1 MAGPLI
7 FPTDLINRVMPP
19 WLAAVL
25 DYMGEV
31 PDFKAAEITQVKII
45 KNGEDKKQTE
55 LDPDKPTVLVIRHG
69 STELNSEGQGSPER
83 IRGWLDIPLNAE
95 GKTEAEKTAQRVAEF
110 PVGRIV
116 SSDLQR
122 ASVTAKALQA
132 ALKKQGSN
140 VSVDLTKDLRPWNLG
155 QLQGKAVAESLVTI
169 KRLIAN
175 PKMKA
180 PGGESM
186 QSFLTRFLG
195 CMATLFAEA
204 RANAKKGMIVAVS
217 HTRNQR
223 AIHGWV
229 EGGENDSTIDTSYM
243 SQEDHIRPG
252 GILALQWN
260 GKKWDLTV
268 MDGDGEGEPNG
279 QAS

>member
-95 GKTEAEKTAQRVAEF
+95 GKTEA
-110 PVGRIV
+110 
-116 SSDLQR
+116 
-122 ASVTAKALQA
+122 
-132 ALKKQGSN
+132 
-140 VSVDLTKDLRPWNLG
+140 
-155 QLQGKAVAESLVTI
+155 
-169 KRLIAN
+169 
-175 PKMKA
+175 
-180 PGGESM
+180 
-186 QSFLTRFLG
+186 
-195 CMATLFAEA
+195 
-204 RANAKKGMIVAVS
+204 
-217 HTRNQR
+217 
-223 AIHGWV
+223 
-229 EGGENDSTIDTSYM
+229 
-243 SQEDHIRPG
+243 
-252 GILALQWN
+252 
-260 GKKWDLTV
+260 
-268 MDGDGEGEPNG
+268 
-279 QAS
+279 